1 MSELIRQYNLQNVKI
16 LDARPP
22 APVVIPP
29 TPQPSTDNPY
39 KGKIRQLITTDPEL
53 YKSSLGTPVLT
64 NLQFTGQTWTD
75 QYGKTQTFKTLV
87 FDAILVTVNQSK
99 NIITTDIQGRN
110 GTVKEYI
117 GDGDYSITINGIIT
131 GPNGHY
137 PKDEVK
143 DLKRMLNANIAIS
156 VVSWYLQ
163 NLDVSSIVVKD
174 YEIAQEAGGYSFQN
188 FSINALSDTPTEIQI
203 FN

>member
-22 APVVIPP
+22 VVIAP
-29 TPQPSTDNPY
+29 TPQPTTENPY
-39 KGKIRQLITTDPEL
+39 SSKISQAVTIDPEL
-53 YKSSLGTPVLT
+53 YKSALGTPVLT
-64 NLQFTGQTWTD
+64 DLQFIGQTWTD
-75 QYGKTQTFKTLV
+75 QYGVTRTFKTLTFQAV
-87 FDAILVTVNQSK
+87 LITVNQSK
-99 NIITTDIQGRN
+99 NIVLTDIQGRD

-117 GDGDYSITINGIIT
+117 GMGDYAITINGIIA

-143 DLKRMLNANIAIS
+143 DLKRMLDANIAVS

-163 NLDVSSIVVKD
+163 NLDVSSIVIKD
-174 YEIAQEAGGYSFQN
+174 YEIPQTQGGYSYQN
-188 FSINALSDTPTEIQI
+188 FSVSALSDTPTEIQI

>member
-1 MSELIRQYNLQNVKI
+1 MTELIRKYNLQNVRI
-16 LDARPP
+16 IDARPP
-22 APVVIPP
+22 VLIPRAS
-29 TPQPSTDNPY
+29 QPATDNPY
-39 KGKIRQLITTDPEL
+39 DSKISQAVTIDPEL
-53 YKSSLGTPVLT
+53 YKSALGTPVLT
-64 NLQFTGQTWTD
+64 NLQFTGQTWVD
-75 QYGKTQTFKTLV
+75 QYGKTQTFKTLI
-87 FDAILVTVNQSK
+87 FDAVLLTVNQSK

-117 GDGDYSITINGIIT
+117 GDGDYTITINGIIT

-174 YEIAQEAGGYSFQN
+174 YELSQEAGGYSFQN
-188 FSINALSDTPTEIQI
+188 FSVNALSDTPTEIQI

>member
-1 MSELIRQYNLQNVKI
+1 MSELIRQFNLQNVRI
-16 LDARPP
+16 VDARPP
-22 APVVIPP
+22 VVIPS
-29 TPQPSTDNPY
+29 TQRPSTDNPY
-39 KGKIRQLITTDPEL
+39 ENKISQAVTIDPEL

-64 NLQFTGQTWTD
+64 NLQFTGQTWVD
-75 QYGKTQTFKTLV
+75 QYGKTQTFKTLL
-87 FDAILVTVNQSK
+87 FDAVLLTVNQSK

-117 GDGDYSITINGIIT
+117 GDGDYTITINGIIT